1 MHSLV
6 LDANVLVL
14 LIVGSVERQSIALH
28 KRSRQFTEADFD
40 LLVETIERFDRWV
53 VTTSVLTEASNLL
66 AHTHEA
72 LKERLLAALG
82 RFVGIASEE
91 RPESRAVVTEPV
103 FTRLGL
109 TDAGLVTCVQSGH
122 CLLTTDLGLYLAVAK
137 LSDNVVNFNH
147 LRQSDLL
154 S

>member
-1 MHSLV
+1 MRSLA

-14 LIVGSVERQSIALH
+14 LIVGNVDRQAIPLH

-40 LLVETIERFDRWV
+40 LLLVTIEGFDRWV
-53 VTTSVLTEASNLL
+53 VTSSVLTEASNLL
-66 AHTHEA
+66 AHTHES

-82 RFVGIASEE
+82 RFIANASEE
-91 RPESRAVVTEPV
+91 RPESRLVVAESV

-109 TDAGLVTCVQSGH
+109 TDAGLITCVRSGH
-122 CLLTTDLGLYLAVAK
+122 CLLTTDLDLYLAAAS
-137 LSDNVVNFNH
+137 LSGDVVNFNH
-147 LRQSDLL
+147 IRQNDLL